1 MNIIFKNYGEL
12 EKCKSHLE
20 SLILSLSESYT
31 KECTLMSTVSGIK
44 NSFSVSTIIS
54 EIGVDMSIRQLCFW
68 AGLTPQ
74 NNEITGKNI
83 LFFS

>member
-1 MNIIFKNYGEL
+1 
-12 EKCKSHLE
+12 
-20 SLILSLSESYT
+20 
-31 KECTLMSTVSGIK
+31 MSTVSGIK